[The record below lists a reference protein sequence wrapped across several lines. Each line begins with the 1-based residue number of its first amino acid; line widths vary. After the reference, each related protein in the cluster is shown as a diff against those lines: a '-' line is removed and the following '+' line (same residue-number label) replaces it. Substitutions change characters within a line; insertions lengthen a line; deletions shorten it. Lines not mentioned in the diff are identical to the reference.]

1 MKIKWLNTTF
11 ITRRINAQL
20 GILYSIRSKYGEQ
33 FSKLDS
39 IIGRS
44 DVRGQQ
50 LTSVQTTI
58 NAISDKISTLITA
71 ADKKTAPVTNS
82 IVGNYTSKPIT
93 NPNSTTTSSTT
104 NKTTNLFLEK

>member
-11 ITRRINAQL
+11 IARRINAQL

-93 NPNSTTTSSTT
+93 NPNSTTTFF
-104 NKTTNLFLEK
+104 NYK